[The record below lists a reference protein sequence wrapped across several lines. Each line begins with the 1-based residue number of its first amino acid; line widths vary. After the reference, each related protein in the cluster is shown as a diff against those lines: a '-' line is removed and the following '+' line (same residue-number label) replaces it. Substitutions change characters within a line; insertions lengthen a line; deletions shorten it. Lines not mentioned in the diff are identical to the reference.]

1 MGNNT
6 SINVLGIGT
15 CKLVMR
21 KGRTLYLHDVLY
33 ALEVRR
39 NLVFI
44 VVLLQLGFKIVFE
57 KDCVNVLLYNVCYG
71 YSFMLD
77 GFIVLD
83 SIPSNKKLFS
93 FKCVCNFYSA
103 SIRTNK

>member
-6 SINVLGIGT
+6 LTDVLGIGT

-33 ALEVRR
+33 AQEVRQ
-39 NLVFI
+39 NLVSL
-44 VVLLQLGFKIVFE
+44 VVLLQLGFRIVFD
-57 KDCVNVLLYNVCYG
+57 KDCMNVLLDNVCYEFG
-71 YSFMLD
+71 FMQD

-83 SIPSNKKLFS
+83 FIPINTNTSTFVTSSCSNDSLVHDVK
-93 FKCVCNFYSA
+93 
-103 SIRTNK
+103 